1 MYRSL
6 HIGTK
11 ELEILL
17 SDWLKINQ
25 HKMTYQDV
33 EEYDHMILSIENPSL
48 QRYLVNGEPVIPE
61 HDNKYVRI
69 MLDYVKARKED
80 YFNNIPKEDV
90 TR

>member
-25 HKMTYQDV
+25 DSMTYQDV
-33 EEYDHMILSIENPSL
+33 EEYDFDILSIENPSL
-48 QRYLVNGEPVIPE
+48 QRYLINGEPVIPD

-69 MLDYVKARKED
+69 LLEYVQARKTD
-80 YFNNIPKEDV
+80 YLNNIPKVNV
-90 TR
+90 TN

>member
-1 MYRSL
+1 MENINYDEEQDDIVPEIYREHRHRFSKQPEDLDAYKRQVMYRSL

-33 EEYDHMILSIENPSL
+33 EEYDYQILSIENPSL
-48 QRYLVNGEPVIPE
+48 
-61 HDNKYVRI
+61 
-69 MLDYVKARKED
+69 
-80 YFNNIPKEDV
+80 
-90 TR
+90 